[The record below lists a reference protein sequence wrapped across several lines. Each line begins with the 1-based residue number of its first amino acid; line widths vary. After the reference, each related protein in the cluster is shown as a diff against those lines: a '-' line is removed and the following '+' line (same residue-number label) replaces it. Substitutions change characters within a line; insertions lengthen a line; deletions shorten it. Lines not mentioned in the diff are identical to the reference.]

1 MVKHPIVIAT
11 VSLLTLAVLIGSII
25 YFSPPSNPQTP
36 DILLNLD
43 NLTASTDGQVSFN
56 VTLDEAESATLESVK
71 VNDTTYSWSDGSQEN
86 STILKGETKQWS
98 INIGTLLNGTNIQ
111 VTVEAPPKT
120 TTKNTTVQSTTDEPP
135 SSDNPNYVYDQYGGV
150 GLFPEGIHVIATS
163 QDPTTLIQ
171 DYDIVN
177 DYWTMLKQHETTTAT
192 DQDFIS
198 IILSRGDQNTGGYA
212 INVESFGWLEC
223 YPPIFR
229 FHVNITDPGE
239 GLMVTQAIT
248 NPLVLAPITK
258 LTPGEYHIEVHV
270 TWFTENVDDQGNT
283 YYTPI
288 MTFAPIVWEQTLIIT
303 GNQEPDVQSCFG
315 VTVNGNPAQNL
326 TVQVDL
332 TDGITETEAKQIT
345 NATFV
350 QTMGNEVLYEL
361 DTIDFDETQ
370 ITAHYTWGYDQ
381 NDMGHVF
388 DLVADLQTMNISVT
402 HCR

>member
-1 MVKHPIVIAT
+1 MKRPIIMAT
-11 VSLLTLAVLIGSII
+11 VSLLTLAVLIGAVF
-25 YFSPPSNPQTP
+25 YFSPPSKPQTP

-43 NLTASTDGQVSFN
+43 NLTASTNGQVSFN
-56 VTLDEAESATLESVK
+56 ITLNEAESATLESVK

-86 STILKGETKQWS
+86 STILKGETKHWS
-98 INIGTLLNGTNIQ
+98 IDVGDLLNGTNIQ
-111 VTVEAPPKT
+111 VIVEAPPKT
-120 TTKNTTVQSTTDEPP
+120 TSKNTTVQSTPDEPP
-135 SSDNPNYVYDQYGGV
+135 TSDNPDYVYDQYGGV

-163 QDPTTLIQ
+163 QNPTTLMD

-177 DYWTMLKQHETTTAT
+177 DYWAMLEQHEATTAT
-192 DQDFIS
+192 TQDFIS
-198 IILSRGDQNTGGYA
+198 ILLSRGDQNTGGYA
-212 INVESFGWLEC
+212 INVESFGWLES

-239 GLMVTQAIT
+239 GLSVTQAIS
-248 NPLVLAPITK
+248 NPIVLAPIAK

-270 TWFTENVDDQGNT
+270 TWFTENVDEHGNT

-303 GNQEPDVQSCFG
+303 DSQEPNISASFG
-315 VTVNGNPAQNL
+315 VTVNGNSAQNL
-326 TVQVDL
+326 TVPVDL
-332 TDGITETEAKQIT
+332 TDGITEQEAKQIT
-345 NATFV
+345 DATFE
-350 QTMGNEVLYEL
+350 QTMGDGVLYEL

-388 DLVADLQTMNISVT
+388 DLTADLQTMHISVT